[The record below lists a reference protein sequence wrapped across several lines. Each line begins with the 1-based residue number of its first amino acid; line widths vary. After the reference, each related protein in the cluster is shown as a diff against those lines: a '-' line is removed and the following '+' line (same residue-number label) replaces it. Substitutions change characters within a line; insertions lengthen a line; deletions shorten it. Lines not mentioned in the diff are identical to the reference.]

1 MPEASA
7 REIWK
12 ATWNIPHKKQQIVI
26 GTVLI
31 IAVVI
36 VMPHIFNSIQKKSG
50 KLLDDWLL
58 DIIPARNVSVAIF
71 AIIWAMI
78 ILAIVRA
85 TKDPSMYITYCWTY
99 VFVCAARLTCNSFVP
114 LEPPTGLIQ
123 LTDPITSIFYGN
135 SVITKDL
142 FFSGHTATLTLICL
156 CLKRRNDKIVATV
169 ATVVVAF
176 LLLVQH
182 IHYTIDILA
191 APVFVYVFYRA
202 TRYFLFRHNKVN
214 HDLIKSFRAME

>member
-12 ATWNIPHKKQQIVI
+12 ATWNTRHKKQQII
-26 GTVLI
+26 FGTVI
-31 IAVVI
+31 MVAVVI
-36 VMPHIFNSIQKKSG
+36 IMPHFFNGIQKRNG

-58 DIIPARNVSVAIF
+58 AIIPPRNVSVAIF

-78 ILAIVRA
+78 LLAIVRA
-85 TKDPSMYITYCWTY
+85 MKDPSMYITYCWTY
-99 VFVCAARLTCNSFVP
+99 IFVTAARLTCISLVP

-123 LTDPITSIFYGN
+123 LTDPITAIFYGN

-156 CLKRRNDKIVATV
+156 CLKKRNDRIVATV
-169 ATVVVAF
+169 ATIVVAF

-182 IHYTIDILA
+182 IHYTIDVLG

-202 TRYFLFRHNKVN
+202 TRYVLFRNNKTN
-214 HDLIKSFRAME
+214 HDLVKSFRAME

>member
-1 MPEASA
+1 MPTVSA

-12 ATWNIPHKKQQIVI
+12 QTWNVPHKKKQII
-26 GTVLI
+26 FGTVI
-31 IAVVI
+31 MAAVVI
-36 VMPHIFNSIQKKSG
+36 IMPHFFNAIQKRNG

-58 DIIPARNVSVAIF
+58 AIIPARNVSVAIF

-85 TKDPSMYITYCWTY
+85 MKDPSIYITYCWTY
-99 VFVCAARLTCNSFVP
+99 VFVTAARLTCISLVP
-114 LEPPTGLIQ
+114 LEPPTGLMQ
-123 LTDPITSIFYGN
+123 LTDPITGIFYGN

-142 FFSGHTATLTLICL
+142 FFSGHTATLALICL
-156 CLKRRNDKIVATV
+156 CLKKRNDKIVATV

-191 APVFVYVFYRA
+191 APVFVYVFYRS
-202 TRYFLFRHNKVN
+202 TRYFLFKNNKIN
-214 HDLIKSFRAME
+214 HDLEKRFHATE

>member
-12 ATWNIPHKKQQIVI
+12 ATWNTPHKKQQIVI

-36 VMPHIFNSIQKKSG
+36 VMPHIFNSIQKKNG

-58 DIIPARNVSVAIF
+58 DIIPARNVSIAIF

-78 ILAIVRA
+78 LLAINRA
-85 TKDPSMYITYCWTY
+85 MKDPSMYITYCWTY
-99 VFVCAARLTCNSFVP
+99 VFVCAARLTCISFVP
-114 LEPPTGLIQ
+114 LDPPTGLIQ
-123 LTDPITSIFYGN
+123 LTDPITGIFYGN

-191 APVFVYVFYRA
+191 APVFVYVFYRV
-202 TRYFLFRHNKVN
+202 TRYFLFRNNKVN
-214 HDLIKSFRAME
+214 HDQVKAFRAME

>member
-12 ATWNIPHKKQQIVI
+12 ATWNTRHKKQQIVI
-26 GTVLI
+26 GTVLML
-31 IAVVI
+31 AVVI
-36 VMPHIFNSIQKKSG
+36 LMPHIFNSIQKKSG

-78 ILAIVRA
+78 LLAIVRA
-85 TKDPSMYITYCWTY
+85 MKDPSMYITYCWTY
-99 VFVCAARLTCNSFVP
+99 VFVCVARLTCISFVP
-114 LEPPTGLIQ
+114 LDPPTGLIQ
-123 LTDPITSIFYGN
+123 LTDPITGIFYGN

-156 CLKRRNDKIVATV
+156 CLKKRNDKIVATV

-191 APVFVYVFYRA
+191 APVFVYVFYRV
-202 TRYFLFRHNKVN
+202 TRYFLFRNNKIN

>member
-12 ATWNIPHKKQQIVI
+12 ATWNTRHKKQQIVI
-26 GTVLI
+26 GTLLML
-31 IAVVI
+31 AVVI
-36 VMPHIFNSIQKKSG
+36 VMPHFFNAIQKRNG

-58 DIIPARNVSVAIF
+58 AIIPARNVSIAIF

-85 TKDPSMYITYCWTY
+85 MKDPSIYITYCWAY
-99 VFVCAARLTCNSFVP
+99 VFVTAARLACISLVP
-114 LEPPTGLIQ
+114 LEPPIGLIQ
-123 LTDPITSIFYGN
+123 LTDPITGIFYGN

-156 CLKRRNDKIVATV
+156 CLKKRNDQIIAAV

-202 TRYFLFRHNKVN
+202 TRYFLFRHNKIN
-214 HDLIKSFRAME
+214 HDQEKRFQAME